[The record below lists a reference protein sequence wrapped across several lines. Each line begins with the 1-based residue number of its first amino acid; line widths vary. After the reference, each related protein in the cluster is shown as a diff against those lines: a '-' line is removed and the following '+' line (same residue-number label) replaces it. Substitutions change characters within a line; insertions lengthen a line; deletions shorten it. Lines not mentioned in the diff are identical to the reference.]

1 MSAQQETEN
10 LDEAEE
16 FKTLEDE
23 QLFKNALKLPKI
35 ESISDTG
42 SSIIKYDYT

>member
-1 MSAQQETEN
+1 VWRFLRTLIETVEAEKLMSAQQETEN

-23 QLFKNALKLPKI
+23 
-35 ESISDTG
+35 
-42 SSIIKYDYT
+42 